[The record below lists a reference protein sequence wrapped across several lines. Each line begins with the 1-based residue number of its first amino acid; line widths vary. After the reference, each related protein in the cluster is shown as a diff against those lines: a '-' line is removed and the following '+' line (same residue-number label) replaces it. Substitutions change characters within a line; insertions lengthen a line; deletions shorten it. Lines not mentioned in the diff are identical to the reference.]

1 MRVLYLRYNK
11 NSKKKA
17 EKEQKELQR
26 FYDEVILAPVTS
38 GRKILKKEIE
48 YIENLLNKE
57 DIEKLVIKYTAPEE
71 LSKFKKEI
79 REKIEIFE
87 EEKNYI
93 SPREEVKVY
102 FEILKKLK
110 EKELNIKK
118 DKFFFEKI
126 LGKRSEQTY
135 FNYMEKLLELF
146 SPLIIKEHKKDGV
159 YYSLRDADNIILEV
173 FEKVDDII
181 EIGNIL
187 ATLSDKDIKNLSL
200 KTREFIKRG
209 KSDFLFKSRPFEN
222 LSEDSKL
229 VFKEIKR
236 AIKEKRFLDIYG
248 YLIPV
253 NNLKGYEKEDYEDVL
268 PLKIIF
274 MENNWYLAGVI
285 DNNNEKIVRFFRIA
299 FIDDCKAKE
308 TYPKNLLK
316 KEYIEFLENFETP
329 FTLYKE
335 KWKKA
340 ILRIHPDKV
349 FYFEQKPHFPK
360 QKIINKDKSNFL
372 IEVKYTQY
380 LEIAPIIKKW
390 IPYIEVVEC
399 DDDLKEKL
407 KKELQ
412 NYLQNF

>member
-1 MRVLYLRYNK
+1 MKVLYLRYNE
-11 NSKKKA
+11 NSQKKA
-17 EKEQKELQR
+17 EKEKKELEK
-26 FYDEVILAPVTS
+26 FYDKVILVPVKS
-38 GRKILKKEIE
+38 GRKLLKKEIE
-48 YIENLLNKE
+48 YIKNLIREYHIDKLTIKYSTLEELNKFE
-57 DIEKLVIKYTAPEE
+57 
-71 LSKFKKEI
+71 KEI
-79 REKIEIFE
+79 REKIEIFK

-110 EKELNIKK
+110 EKKLNIKK

-146 SPLIIKEHKKDGV
+146 SPLIIKEYKKDGV

-181 EIGNIL
+181 EISNIL
-187 ATLSDKDIKNLSL
+187 ASLSDKDIKNLSL
-200 KTREFIKRG
+200 KTREFIKKG

-222 LSEDSKL
+222 LSQDSKL
-229 VFKEIKR
+229 VFKEIKK

-248 YLIPV
+248 YLLPV
-253 NNLKGYEKEDYEDVL
+253 NNLKGYEKKDYENVL

-274 MENNWYLAGVI
+274 MENNWYLAGVV
-285 DNNNEKIVRFFRIA
+285 DNNTEKIVRFFRIA

-308 TYPKNLLK
+308 KYPKNALK
-316 KEYIEFLENFETP
+316 KEYIEFLNSFETP

-340 ILRIHPDKV
+340 ILKIHPEKV

-360 QKIINKDKSNFL
+360 QKIINKDKDNFL
-372 IEVKYTQY
+372 IEVQYTQY

-390 IPYIEVVEC
+390 IPYIEIVEC
-399 DDDLKEKL
+399 EDNLKEKL
-407 KKELQ
+407 KRELQ
-412 NYLQNF
+412 NYLQKL